1 MALVFDVSCPVYI
14 VHKNVEIRARKS
26 CRDET
31 RGFRNLKSYDRFFP
45 RRLTH
50 RFRRL
55 PFTFS
60 FLSSS
65 YINFVTAINK
75 NLHVPKKKKEK

>member
-1 MALVFDVSCPVYI
+1 MALVFDVSCPVYT

-31 RGFRNLKSYDRFFP
+31 RDFRNLKSYDRFFP
-45 RRLTH
+45 RRLTY

-55 PFTFS
+55 PFTLF

-75 NLHVPKKKKEK
+75 NLHIPKKRGKK